1 MRLLLEVDHIKT
13 AHKLDETVTVVE
25 SHYPSYKDDGELN
38 YCKGEPIGNDLDA
51 ICNHCSSSD
60 PSELVKRYNRKSRS
74 MFEVENVDEGGI
86 FTKHVYLVLIIY
98 T

>member
-1 MRLLLEVDHIKT
+1 MRLLLEVDDIMR
-13 AHKLDETVTVVE
+13 ADEEEKKVRVVQ
-25 SHYPSYKDDGELN
+25 SDNRTLSNMTN

>member
-1 MRLLLEVDHIKT
+1 MRLLLEVDFIKRQQ
-13 AHKLDETVTVVE
+13 KEQKDVWVVE
-25 SHYPSYKDDGELN
+25 SHNNMTGNLN

-86 FTKHVYLVLIIY
+86 FTKHVYLVLILS
-98 T
+98 

>member
-1 MRLLLEVDHIKT
+1 MRLLLEVDFIKRQ
-13 AHKLDETVTVVE
+13 HKEQKDVTVVE
-25 SHYPSYKDDGELN
+25 LPGNLN

-60 PSELVKRYNRKSRS
+60 PSELVKRYNRNLK
-74 MFEVENVDEGGI
+74 EVENVDEGGI
-86 FTKHVYLVLIIY
+86 FTKHVHLVLIIY